1 MADPGLI
8 VRGAQRLGENIPMTS
23 WAPIPPNGE
32 SQDGK
37 KYLRSRFPISDF
49 EIAFLG
55 AAAAAAV
62 D

>member
-23 WAPIPPNGE
+23 SAPIPPNGE

-37 KYLRSRFPISDF
+37 KRIALPISDF
-49 EIAFLG
+49 GF
-55 AAAAAAV
+55 
-62 D
+62 